1 MLQMSGSFLLR
12 RLQALGRTA
21 PPVIALVAPVFF
33 ADADGKVHL
42 PVVDARKVLHKPVDV
57 PVLLEAI
64 AEVLA
69 DNEALPAQGA

>member
-1 MLQMSGSFLLR
+1 
-12 RLQALGRTA
+12 
-21 PPVIALVAPVFF
+21 
-33 ADADGKVHL
+33 
-42 PVVDARKVLHKPVDV
+42 VVDARKVLHKPVDV